1 MINRMNEVE
10 GGIEKMALGHNYFGA
25 HCLQGAQLRSDYL
38 FMISNFI
45 SIPTK
50 LVVSNMV

>member
-1 MINRMNEVE
+1 MNEVE

-38 FMISNFI
+38 KILNFVF
-45 SIPTK
+45 IPTK
-50 LVVSNMV
+50 LVVSNTRSMSL

>member
-38 FMISNFI
+38 KILQTLNCSYKYNPMLF
-45 SIPTK
+45 
-50 LVVSNMV
+50 